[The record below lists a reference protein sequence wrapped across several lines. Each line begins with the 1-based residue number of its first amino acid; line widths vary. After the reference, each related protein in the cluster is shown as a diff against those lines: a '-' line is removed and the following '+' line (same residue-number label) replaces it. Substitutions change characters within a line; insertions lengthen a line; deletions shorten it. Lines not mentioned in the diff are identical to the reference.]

1 MGAGHIDTNNIER
14 SHLNKM
20 DIDKIDI
27 DKIDVGIA
35 EDVSY
40 IPTPLPHHILE
51 GGSSFQHHAEISQT
65 DEYRC

>member
-20 DIDKIDI
+20 DIDEIDI
-27 DKIDVGIA
+27 DKIDVDIA

-40 IPTPLPHHILE
+40 ILTPLPHHILE
-51 GGSSFQHHAEISQT
+51 DESSFRHHEEISQT

>member
-1 MGAGHIDTNNIER
+1 MNNTER
-14 SHLNKM
+14 SHLNKIDM
-20 DIDKIDI
+20 DEIDI

-40 IPTPLPHHILE
+40 ILIPLLHHILE
-51 GGSSFQHHAEISQT
+51 DESSFQPPLEISQT

>member
-1 MGAGHIDTNNIER
+1 MGAGHIDMNNIER

-20 DIDKIDI
+20 DIDEIDI

-51 GGSSFQHHAEISQT
+51 DESSFQPPLEISQT